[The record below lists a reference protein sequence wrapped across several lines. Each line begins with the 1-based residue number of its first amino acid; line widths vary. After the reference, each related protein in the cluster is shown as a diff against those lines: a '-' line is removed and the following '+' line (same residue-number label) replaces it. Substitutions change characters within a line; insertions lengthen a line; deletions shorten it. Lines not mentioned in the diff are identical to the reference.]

1 MHSQFETPP
10 LRADSKRRRNWT
22 ELDVEAVLHN
32 LEVAQRRCGVR
43 TPSVMAVVK
52 ADGYGHGAG
61 RVAAALAGK
70 VHSFGVACVGEAEA
84 LRATG
89 VLETIYL
96 LSPTLPDERKRV
108 VEGGFRPAI
117 STADEAQAFDE
128 IARTSG
134 SRLPV
139 QWVLDTGMG
148 RMGTLP
154 ADLESM
160 TRGWGQWTHLELES
174 IASHFPSADEDLEFT
189 TAQAAGFRQ
198 TVALLRKQGLA
209 PRFVHVA
216 NSAGL
221 QGWPLPQG
229 EIVRVGLVLY
239 GVAPVAEF
247 QSELQPALT
256 WKTQISLV
264 REVPSDWGI
273 SYGRTHVTKRPTL
286 VATLAV
292 GYADGYLRHLSN
304 NAVDVLIHGQR
315 CPVLGRITMDQM
327 MVDVSHLPSA
337 PTPGT
342 EVVLLG
348 QQQKETITAVELAR
362 KAGTIPWEIFT
373 SIRC

>member
-1 MHSQFETPP
+1 
-10 LRADSKRRRNWT
+10 
-22 ELDVEAVLHN
+22 
-32 LEVAQRRCGVR
+32 
-43 TPSVMAVVK
+43 MAE
-52 ADGYGHGAG
+52 
-61 RVAAALAGK
+61 ALAGK

-84 LRATG
+84 LRAAG
-89 VLETIYL
+89 VGETIYL
-96 LSPTLPDERKRV
+96 LSPTLPGEGRRV

-117 STADEAQAFDE
+117 STMEEAQAFDE

-154 ADLESM
+154 ADLKNM
-160 TRGWGQWTHLELES
+160 AANWRKWTHLELES
-174 IASHFPSADEDLEFT
+174 IASHFPSADEDPDFT
-189 TAQAAGFRQ
+189 SAQANDFRQ

-209 PRFVHVA
+209 PKFVHVA

-229 EIVRVGLVLY
+229 EIVRVGLALY
-239 GVAPVAEF
+239 GIAPVAKF
-247 QSELQPALT
+247 QSELQPSLT

-264 REVPSDWGI
+264 REVPADWGI

-286 VATLAV
+286 VATLAA
-292 GYADGYLRHLSN
+292 GYADGYLRHLSGKG
-304 NAVDVLIHGQR
+304 ADVLIHGQR
-315 CPVLGRITMDQM
+315 CPILGRITMDQM
-327 MVDVSHLPSA
+327 MVDVTHLSPTA

-348 QQQKETITAVELAR
+348 QQGNESITAVELAH

>member
-22 ELDVEAVLHN
+22 ELDVAAVLHN
-32 LEVAQRRCGVR
+32 LEVAQRRCGVH

-61 RVAAALAGK
+61 RMAAALAGK

-89 VLETIYL
+89 VRETIYL
-96 LSPTLPDERKRV
+96 LSPTLPGERKRV

-117 STADEAQAFDE
+117 STAAEAQAFDE
-128 IARTSG
+128 IARTNG

-189 TAQAAGFRQ
+189 TAQAAEFRQ
-198 TVALLRKQGLA
+198 TVALLRQQGLA
-209 PRFVHVA
+209 PRLVHLA

-239 GVAPVAEF
+239 GVAPVSEF

-264 REVPSDWGI
+264 REVPADWGI

-286 VATLAV
+286 VATLAA

-304 NAVDVLIHGQR
+304 KEAEVLIHGQR

-327 MVDVSHLPSA
+327 MADVSHLSTA

-348 QQQKETITAVELAR
+348 RQGKETITAVELAR
-362 KAGTIPWEIFT
+362 KASTIPWEIFT

>member
-32 LEVAQRRCGVR
+32 LEVAKRRCGGH

-61 RVAAALAGK
+61 RMAAALAGK
-70 VHSFGVACVGEAEA
+70 VHSFGVAGVGEAEA
-84 LRATG
+84 LRAAG

-96 LSPTLPDERKRV
+96 LSPTLPAERKRV

-128 IARTSG
+128 IARTHG

-154 ADLESM
+154 GDLESM
-160 TRGWGQWTHLELES
+160 TTGWGKWTHLEMES

-198 TVALLRKQGLA
+198 TVASLRKQGLA

-221 QGWPLPQG
+221 QGWPL
-229 EIVRVGLVLY
+229 ICTW
-239 GVAPVAEF
+239 
-247 QSELQPALT
+247 PALQART
-256 WKTQISLV
+256 NFKPHSTRRRFNS
-264 REVPSDWGI
+264 
-273 SYGRTHVTKRPTL
+273 GRT
-286 VATLAV
+286 
-292 GYADGYLRHLSN
+292 
-304 NAVDVLIHGQR
+304 
-315 CPVLGRITMDQM
+315 
-327 MVDVSHLPSA
+327 
-337 PTPGT
+337 
-342 EVVLLG
+342 
-348 QQQKETITAVELAR
+348 
-362 KAGTIPWEIFT
+362 
-373 SIRC
+373 